1 MFRSLVLI
9 GSIGSFLTAAMLPQG
24 GIDARALAVAVAERG
39 EISMGVASS
48 TEASIQKAATILK
61 TVSQDPKLKA
71 ALLAAHD
78 NIPAADIEAASKALL
93 ALAPSPKTI
102 AKKAVKTALNSMKKP
117 QVSAMW
123 KTMKAETD
131 DAEFKRSI
139 DRIEF
144 ATKKQDIRLCID
156 DVIPSTAEDTGG
168 TATEGDYL
176 ALCIARITR
185 DESRCD
191 QISATLTIP
200 LRLLCTEE
208 LAA

>member
-1 MFRSLVLI
+1 MFRTLVLI

-48 TEASIQKAATILK
+48 TEASIHKAATILK
-61 TVSQDPKLKA
+61 AVSQDPKLKA
-71 ALLAAHD
+71 ALIAAHD

-93 ALAPSPKTI
+93 ALAPSPKTVV
-102 AKKAVKTALNSMKKP
+102 KKVVKTALNSVKKP

-123 KTMKAETD
+123 KTMKAETT
-131 DAEFKRSI
+131 DAEFKRAV

-144 ATKKQDIRLCID
+144 ATKKQDVRLCVD
-156 DVIPSTAEDTGG
+156 DVIPANAEDRGG
-168 TATEGDYL
+168 MATEGDYL

-191 QISATLTIP
+191 QISSTLSLP
-200 LRLLCTEE
+200 LRTLCTEE
-208 LAA
+208 LAG

>member
-1 MFRSLVLI
+1 MFRTLVLI

-48 TEASIQKAATILK
+48 AEASIQKAATILK
-61 TVSQDPKLKA
+61 AVSQDPKLKA

-93 ALAPSPKTI
+93 ALAPSPSAV
-102 AKKAVKTALNSMKKP
+102 AKKVVKTALNSVKKP

-123 KTMKAETD
+123 KTMKTQTT
-131 DAEFKRSI
+131 DAEFQRLI
-139 DRIEF
+139 ERIEF
-144 ATKKQDIRLCID
+144 ATKKQDVRLCID
-156 DVIPSTAEDTGG
+156 DVIPSNVADVGG
-168 TATEGDYL
+168 NATEGDYL

-191 QISATLTIP
+191 QISSTLSIP
-200 LRLLCTEE
+200 LRTLCTEE
-208 LAA
+208 LAG